1 MNYQNYS
8 IAFMK
13 ACLLLFYNNFQLYLN
28 DYYVQTPRHSHLLL
42 NVFLFVKIFKKSIC
56 IQIMKLSMEKG
67 FRHCSQRGEKS
78 PYSLN
83 MAV

>member
-42 NVFLFVKIFKKSIC
+42 NVFLFVKIFLKKY
-56 IQIMKLSMEKG
+56 LHTNYEA
-67 FRHCSQRGEKS
+67 FYGER
-78 PYSLN
+78 L
-83 MAV
+83 